1 MIGGRQKKK
10 EVLRS
15 RERMSRWHPRLKYK
29 PLGMISSGAIYLQ
42 TASPHKSFRN
52 SGSFVWP
59 RDTGVDLYLEL

>member
-1 MIGGRQKKK
+1 
-10 EVLRS
+10 
-15 RERMSRWHPRLKYK
+15 
-29 PLGMISSGAIYLQ
+29 MISSGAIYLQ